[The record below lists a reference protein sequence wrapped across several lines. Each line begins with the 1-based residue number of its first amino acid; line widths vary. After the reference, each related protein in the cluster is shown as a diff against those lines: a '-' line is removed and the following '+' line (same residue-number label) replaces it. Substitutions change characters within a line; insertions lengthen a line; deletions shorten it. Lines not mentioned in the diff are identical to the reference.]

1 MTPRLSRLAPVALL
15 LGLLAGPLAADP
27 PRDHDLARQA
37 LEAGEILPL
46 STVMARVERDYPGQ
60 ILEVEL
66 ERKDGQWIYE
76 IKMIRKGGGMAKLKL
91 DARDA
96 SLLEIRDRGF
106 KPGRPHGELR

>member
-1 MTPRLSRLAPVALL
+1 MTTRFSLFAPLALI
-15 LGLLAGPLAADP
+15 LGLLAGPLAADT

-76 IKMIRKGGGMAKLKL
+76 IKMIRQGGGMAKLKL
-91 DARDA
+91 DARNA
-96 SLLEIRDRGF
+96 SLLEIRSKGPRWGH
-106 KPGRPHGELR
+106 PHGEPR

>member
-1 MTPRLSRLAPVALL
+1 MTSRISRLTALAL
-15 LGLLAGPLAADP
+15 ALGLFAGPLAADP

-76 IKMIRKGGGMAKLKL
+76 IKLIRRGGGMAKLKL